1 MYKIYF
7 NQDFQKVSYSQK
19 TIFFAVGEEDDDDD
33 NDDSMETGDEANQPP
48 ISEENSGNAVSKK
61 FNKSALFLA
70 YFHAKVWDF

>member
-1 MYKIYF
+1 MTFKKF
-7 NQDFQKVSYSQK
+7 RTHRKPF
-19 TIFFAVGEEDDDDD
+19 FFAVEEEDDDDN

-48 ISEENSGNAVSKK
+48 KPEENSGNAVSKK